1 LTISQAALGTK
12 KTIETIWN
20 KKDIIIEP
28 GTQDGSKVRLR
39 GEVTLILKQGI
50 KKGLLD

>member
-39 GEVTLILKQGI
+39 GEVSLIFIAGHQEGPT
-50 KKGLLD
+50 